1 VAVRARSPQPRYGR
15 SLKLKRL
22 LFFVAGLVI
31 AVMLVVL
38 FVPGVQN
45 YIERHLLTW
54 LARLAG

>member
-1 VAVRARSPQPRYGR
+1 M
-15 SLKLKRL
+15 KRL
-22 LFFVAGLVI
+22 LLFVAGLVI